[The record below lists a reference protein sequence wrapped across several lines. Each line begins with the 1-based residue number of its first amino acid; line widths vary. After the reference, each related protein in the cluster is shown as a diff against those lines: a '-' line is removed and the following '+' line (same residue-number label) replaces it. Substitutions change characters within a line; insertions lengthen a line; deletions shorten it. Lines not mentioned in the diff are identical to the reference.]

1 MRAPPYA
8 REVAER
14 RAAGLP
20 ANVFVYCGD
29 KAWRFAQSRPSGGW
43 IAVPSDAD
51 WQAMDFTCL
60 RGLEVMAVARGWTQ
74 NELDEFGRHLIGA
87 GALLLVGL
95 LVTRDG
101 PWPRV
106 VPTHYRPAAARR
118 VAA

>member
-1 MRAPPYA
+1 VRAPPYA

-29 KAWRFAQSRPSGGW
+29 NAWRFAQSRPPCER

-51 WQAMDFTCL
+51 WRAMDFTCL
-60 RGLEVMAVARGWTQ
+60 RGLEVMAVARGWAQ
-74 NELDEFGRHLIGA
+74 DELDEFGRQLIHA
-87 GALLLVGL
+87 GALLVIGL

-101 PWPRV
+101 PGPRV
-106 VPTHYRPAAARR
+106 VPTHYRPAAAWR
-118 VAA
+118 AAA